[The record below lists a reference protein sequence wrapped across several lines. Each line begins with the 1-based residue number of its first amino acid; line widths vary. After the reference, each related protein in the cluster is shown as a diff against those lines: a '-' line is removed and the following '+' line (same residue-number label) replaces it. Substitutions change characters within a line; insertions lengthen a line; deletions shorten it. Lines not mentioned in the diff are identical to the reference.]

1 MTVMTFKEHS
11 QLDEAFFA
19 PAVWG
24 VIRSVGNWGVKAINS
39 PGAAV
44 GTVGTAVG
52 TAGVGT
58 AKIIATKPVVS
69 TAGIYGT
76 AAYYDMDAVMATT
89 ESMVAFVVEFSVEHA
104 IPITIGIA
112 KSILSKLTLAGQL
125 KLGTLMFVL
134 LYIKYGK
141 KIKNIWKKF
150 LTIVQKV
157 KTQGKKLK
165 KIKVN
170 KAAGKKLGKVTLK

>member
-76 AAYYDMDAVMATT
+76 AAYYDMDAVMSTT
-89 ESMVAFVVEFSVEHA
+89 ESMVAFVIEFSVEHA

-112 KSILSKLTLAGQL
+112 KTIL

-141 KIKNIWKKF
+141 KIKSIWKKF
-150 LTIVQKV
+150 LTIIQKV

-170 KAAGKKLGKVTLK
+170 KAAGKKLGKATLK